1 MQVNTMTTVKVNEY
15 FEDYNLED
23 KVKSK
28 GRTVTESDINIYAGL
43 TGDWHPLH
51 SDAEFAKN
59 SMFCER
65 IAHGALVFSLVNGLA
80 VQIPYSLPTY
90 FIAFYGIDRMR
101 LPNPTKIGDTLSVES
116 SVIKLEKKDGKYGIV
131 TTLVEGINQNKE
143 VVCSYHAMMA
153 VQCRPIAQ

>member
-1 MQVNTMTTVKVNEY
+1 
-15 FEDYNLED
+15 
-23 KVKSK
+23 
-28 GRTVTESDINIYAGL
+28 
-43 TGDWHPLH
+43 
-51 SDAEFAKN
+51 
-59 SMFCER
+59 
-65 IAHGALVFSLVNGLA
+65 
-80 VQIPYSLPTY
+80 
-90 FIAFYGIDRMR
+90 MR